1 MKTQQFTYP
10 FASNRL
16 ATLSNVRYCQ
26 IGVER
31 PFSIPL
37 SAYDDSSDGTGKKWS
52 DVPLTLRITIDGI
65 DTQTYT
71 IPDKG
76 ILEFGD
82 MYVDTNYQTLD
93 IRILEPENPYVIIDL
108 AYETV

>member
-16 ATLSNVRYCQ
+16 ATLSNVRYLQ

-37 SAYDDSSDGTGKKWS
+37 SVYDDSSDGTGKK
-52 DVPLTLRITIDGI
+52 
-65 DTQTYT
+65 
-71 IPDKG
+71 
-76 ILEFGD
+76 
-82 MYVDTNYQTLD
+82 
-93 IRILEPENPYVIIDL
+93 
-108 AYETV
+108 

>member
-10 FASNRL
+10 FASNHL

-37 SAYDDSSDGTGKKWS
+37 SVYDDSDNGTGKK
-52 DVPLTLRITIDGI
+52 
-65 DTQTYT
+65 
-71 IPDKG
+71 
-76 ILEFGD
+76 
-82 MYVDTNYQTLD
+82 
-93 IRILEPENPYVIIDL
+93 
-108 AYETV
+108 